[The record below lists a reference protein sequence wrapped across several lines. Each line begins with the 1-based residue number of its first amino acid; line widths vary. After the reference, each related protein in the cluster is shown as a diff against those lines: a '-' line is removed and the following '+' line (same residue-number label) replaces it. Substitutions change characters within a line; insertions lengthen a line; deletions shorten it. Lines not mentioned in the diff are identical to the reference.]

1 MLHKLTSFAL
11 IGFSVI
17 ALSAC
22 SASNNGDKTSAPT
35 TTKQT
40 TITDNNS
47 ARPNLESQKLDQ
59 VMKTA
64 LANAEANGNK
74 VEVIATLEQILQ
86 ANPDDAI
93 IATRLA
99 RELREN
105 DQIGKAERVLRPYV
119 DGETPNVEAVTEMA
133 MTQIALGNYD
143 SAKRYALNSTVIN
156 PKNARG
162 FLALGTAQDAL
173 KDHGNA
179 EQSFRQGLKYWKGD
193 PSPILNNLAL
203 NLASQGH
210 LNESL
215 SLLERA
221 VKISPK
227 RMELERN
234 RRIIATLVETSTPMA
249 PAPST
254 KPDIKIPDSARP

>member
-1 MLHKLTSFAL
+1 MQS
-11 IGFSVI
+11 
-17 ALSAC
+17 
-22 SASNNGDKTSAPT
+22 
-35 TTKQT
+35 
-40 TITDNNS
+40 
-47 ARPNLESQKLDQ
+47 
-59 VMKTA
+59 A

-74 VEVIATLEQILQ
+74 QEVIATLEQIHQ

-99 RELREN
+99 RELREA
-105 DQIGKAERVLRPYV
+105 DQIGKAERVLRSFV
-119 DGETPNVEAVTEMA
+119 DSETPNVQAVTEMS

-143 SAKRYALNSTVIN
+143 SAKRYALNSTVID

-162 FLALGTAQDAL
+162 YLALGTAQDAL

-179 EQSFRQGLKYWKGD
+179 EQSFRQGLKYWQGD

-221 VKISPK
+221 VKISPE

-254 KPDIKIPDSARP
+254 KPEITIPDSARP